1 MDLSVTGNPGQGNTF
16 SETRLQSTGSYNPN
30 AHEVNHYH
38 YASAAGSRMDSYFQ
52 SLMQEIESH
61 VKAEVLEELKEY
73 TTKLDGTKDVEEK
86 LTDGGFRPSRIEE
99 AKRMKEMYAKKAMQ
113 YDCYPSAQKII
124 LYLFAQIKHE
134 FNTSI
139 FPLIEDGE
147 SLRTV
152 MEQLRTKIVRP
163 IMQSLDANGAHD
175 RYLNFTD
182 DHIYGMIYYLTGM
195 CHLNWK
201 DYDNL

>member
-1 MDLSVTGNPGQGNTF
+1 MDLKVTGDPGQGNTYN
-16 SETRLQSTGSYNPN
+16 ETRLQGVGSYNPN
-30 AHEVNHYH
+30 AREVNHYH
-38 YASAAGSRMDSYFQ
+38 YNSASGSRMDSYFQ
-52 SLMQEIESH
+52 SLLDEIEQHST
-61 VKAEVLEELKEY
+61 AEIIEELKAY

-99 AKRMKEMYAKKAMQ
+99 AMRLKEMYAKKAML
-113 YDCYPSAQKII
+113 YSCYPSAQKII

-147 SLRTV
+147 PLRTV
-152 MEQLRTKIVRP
+152 MEQIRTRIVKP

>member
-1 MDLSVTGNPGQGNTF
+1 MDLKVTGNPGQGNTF
-16 SETRLQSTGSYNPN
+16 NETTLGNVGSYNPN
-30 AHEVNHYH
+30 AKEVKYIIGG
-38 YASAAGSRMDSYFQ
+38 SSRMDSYFQ
-52 SLMQEIESH
+52 SLLDEIEQHST
-61 VKAEVLEELKEY
+61 AETIEELKAY
-73 TTKLDGTKDVEEK
+73 NTKLDGTKDVEEK
-86 LTDGGFRPSRIEE
+86 LTDGGFRPLRIEE
-99 AKRMKEMYAKKAMQ
+99 AKRMKEMYAKKATQ

-147 SLRTV
+147 ELRTV
-152 MEQLRTKIVRP
+152 MEQIRTKIVKP
-163 IMQSLDANGAHD
+163 IMRTLDDNGAHD

-195 CHLNWK
+195 YHLNWK
-201 DYDNL
+201 DYDRL

>member
-1 MDLSVTGNPGQGNTF
+1 MDLKVSGDPGQGNIF
-16 SETRLQSTGSYNPN
+16 NETQLQSAGSYNPN
-30 AHEVNHYH
+30 AREVNHFH
-38 YASAAGSRMDSYFQ
+38 YASAPGSRMDSYFQ
-52 SLMQEIESH
+52 SLLGEIEQHST
-61 VKAEVLEELKEY
+61 AEIIEELKAY

-86 LTDGGFRPSRIEE
+86 LLDGGFRPSHIED

-134 FNTSI
+134 FNTYI

-147 SLRTV
+147 NLRTV
-152 MEQLRTKIVRP
+152 MEQIRTKIVKP

-201 DYDNL
+201 DYDCL